1 MLEYLQELSYTA
13 VPVIIF
19 VLGLAFI
26 YREYLNHRANFM
38 EKELTLLKA
47 SQTGKTA
54 VDNRGQ
60 SSPADSLRIQA
71 YERLVLY
78 LERIAPN
85 ALIMRLHQHGMS
97 ADAFRNDMTRAIRE
111 EFDHN
116 LSQQIYVSEP
126 LWRSLLQAKD
136 ETIQLINIAHKRM
149 EPKATGL
156 DMSRHIFD
164 ILTEVKKA
172 PNEDALNLV
181 RAEAR
186 KMIAG

>member
-1 MLEYLQELSYTA
+1 MEYLQQLSYS
-13 VPVIIF
+13 VIPIV
-19 VLGLAFI
+19 VLILGVAFI
-26 YREYLNHRANFM
+26 YREFLNHRANLM

-47 SQTGKTA
+47 SRSGKTA
-54 VDNRGQ
+54 VAAGGGSN
-60 SSPADSLRIQA
+60 PADALRIQA

-126 LWRSLLQAKD
+126 LWRSVVQAKD
-136 ETIQLINIAHKRM
+136 ETIQLINIAHKKM

-164 ILTEVKKA
+164 ILSEVKKA